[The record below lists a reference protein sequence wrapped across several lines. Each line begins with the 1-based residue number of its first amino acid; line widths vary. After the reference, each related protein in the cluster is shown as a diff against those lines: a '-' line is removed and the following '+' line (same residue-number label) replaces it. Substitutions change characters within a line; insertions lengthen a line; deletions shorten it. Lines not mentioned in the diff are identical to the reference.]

1 MLCNVVMRKIYSLSE
16 AADALGKST
25 ETLRRW
31 DNTGKLIALREPI
44 SNYRIYKKE
53 QLEIFP
59 EFDVD
64 QIKNQGN
71 FVKPNQQYAVLELF
85 AGAGGL
91 AIGMEKAGIKCA
103 ALN

>member
-1 MLCNVVMRKIYSLSE
+1 MVTKEVYTLSE

-31 DNTGKLIALREPI
+31 DNTGKLVALREPI

-59 EFDVD
+59 QFNSAQNGKEVNHIEPDRD
-64 QIKNQGN
+64 WK
-71 FVKPNQQYAVLELF
+71 KRE
-85 AGAGGL
+85 
-91 AIGMEKAGIKCA
+91 
-103 ALN
+103 